1 MNSTGEPGRMI
12 EGRKPPLNIFLPL
25 FLYPVILILIACSS
39 VDAADRPNIVVI
51 MADEKSEIT
60 EQRTNQNGQRS
71 REFSNHGS
79 NIALA
84 SKEELYL
91 DRKLAF
97 ANPEVDNPN
106 LPNVLLIGD
115 SISIGYTAYVRRDLI
130 GKADVYRIPTN
141 AKNSA
146 YGLEH
151 LNDWLEMKSLKWDVI
166 HFNWGLWDLC
176 YRHPESNVQGN
187 RDKVNGTLTESLEG
201 YRSNMKKIVA
211 RLKQTD
217 ATLIW
222 CTTTPVPA
230 GEAGRKLGDD
240 VKYNLVAAEIMK
252 ANKVRINDL
261 HSHALLRLPETMVRE
276 GDVHFTE
283 EGYIHLGSKVAE
295 EVSAAIAK
303 RAADS
308 RREIE

>member
-1 MNSTGEPGRMI
+1 MNSAHDPGRFL
-12 EGRKPPLNIFLPL
+12 ELGKCPFNIFLPL
-25 FLYPVILILIACSS
+25 FFCPILLILIACSS

-51 MADEKSEIT
+51 MTNEKSEIT
-60 EQRTNQNGQRS
+60 EQRTNRNGKRS
-71 REFSNHGS
+71 HEISNRAS
-79 NIALA
+79 NNALA

-97 ANPEVDNPN
+97 ANPEVDNPD

-151 LNDWLEMKSLKWDVI
+151 LDDWLEMKSLKWDVI

-176 YRHPESNVQGN
+176 YRHPESKVQGN
-187 RDKVNGTLTESLEG
+187 RDKVNGTLTETLEG
-201 YRSNMKKIVA
+201 YRSNMEEIVA

-222 CTTTPVPA
+222 CTTTPVPE

-240 VKYNLVAAEIMK
+240 VKYNQVAAEIMK
-252 ANKVRINDL
+252 ANNVRINDL
-261 HSHALLRLPETMVRE
+261 HSHALLRLPETMIRE

-283 EGYIHLGSKVAE
+283 EGYIHLGSKVAK
-295 EVSAAIAK
+295 EVSAVLAK
-303 RAADS
+303 QAAD
-308 RREIE
+308 

>member
-1 MNSTGEPGRMI
+1 MNSTGEAGRMI
-12 EGRKPPLNIFLPL
+12 EGRKPPLSIFLPL
-25 FLYPVILILIACSS
+25 LLYPVILILIACSS

-71 REFSNHGS
+71 REVSSHGS
-79 NIALA
+79 DIALA

-222 CTTTPVPA
+222 CTTTPVPT

-252 ANKVRINDL
+252 ANKVRMNDL
-261 HSHALLRLPETMVRE
+261 HSHARLRLPETMVRK

-303 RAADS
+303 RAAD
-308 RREIE
+308 